1 MAINWLFALRAVPW
15 SDVVQAAPAI
25 VKGARKLFNSVQ
37 TSEPPP
43 VGAAEPY
50 SGADS
55 DSVQA
60 RLNRLEIAL
69 QNVDAEQNSSAELIR
84 SLAEQNARVVEAIE
98 VLRARTRL
106 LLGLNIGLSIV
117 LVAFA
122 IWVVTR

>member
-69 QNVDAEQNSSAELIR
+69 QNVDAEQN
-84 SLAEQNARVVEAIE
+84 ARVVEAME

>member
-1 MAINWLFALRAVPW
+1 M
-15 SDVVQAAPAI
+15 QAAPAI
-25 VKGARKLFNSVQ
+25 VKGARRLFNSAH

-55 DSVQA
+55 DTVHA
-60 RLNRLEIAL
+60 RLNRLEVAL

-98 VLRARTRL
+98 VSRARTRL
-106 LLGLNIGLSIV
+106 LLGLSIGLTV
-117 LVAFA
+117 ALVVFA